1 MVEGDKCTTLT
12 ASLICAALF
21 TATYVISTWV
31 EKGKGMWHPHKSY
44 YKVISKYVFDFSKW
58 CIFIC
63 E

>member
-12 ASLICAALF
+12 AALICAALV

-44 YKVISKYVFDFSKW
+44 YRVISKYVF
-58 CIFIC
+58 
-63 E
+63 